1 MLCCAVLLPQGGKK
15 GGAAGGQAEEPS
27 DIFKIVKM
35 IVDRNFDP
43 VIVFSFSKRECEVL
57 AAQVGKH
64 SRAGGGGGIELSCGA
79 LCSSGRGQ
87 REGSLGALLLPVTIA
102 RQPPSH
108 LASD

>member
-1 MLCCAVLLPQGGKK
+1 MFWGTKLSNLVAAVLCCAVLLPQGGKK

-57 AAQVGKH
+57 
-64 SRAGGGGGIELSCGA
+64 GGGGGG
-79 LCSSGRGQ
+79 G
-87 REGSLGALLLPVTIA
+87 
-102 RQPPSH
+102 
-108 LASD
+108 